1 MTTIEKDTLL
11 HSLDN
16 LLLEI
21 AANLRRDRYKIPV
34 FDFIE
39 TKISHDHHDKFTK
52 HADRLYKSALSK
64 PSVDTKTPETFI
76 IDDAELDEIRQIAQ
90 DFIL

>member
-1 MTTIEKDTLL
+1 MTTVEKDAIL

-16 LLLEI
+16 LLIEI
-21 AANLRRDRYKIPV
+21 ASCLRRDRYKIPV
-34 FDFIE
+34 FDVVE
-39 TKISHDHHDKFTK
+39 TRISHDHHDKFTK

-64 PSVDTKTPETFI
+64 SVDTRIPETFV
-76 IDDAELDEIRQIAQ
+76 IDDKELDDIREFAQ